1 MISKLRVF
9 LEMIKFEHTL
19 FALPFA
25 FVGAILG
32 AVTMEKRLP
41 EWSECGWILL
51 AMVGARTAA
60 MGLNRVID
68 KAIDGRNPRTAM
80 RAIPAGLLK
89 SKDVLIFIVISLIL
103 LFWAASQL
111 NSLSLKLLPL
121 AVFLLVFYSYT
132 KRFTWACHIVLG
144 LTIGLAPLGGWV
156 AVTGSV
162 TWTAIILYVTVALW
176 TAGFDVIYAC
186 QDVDF
191 DRKEG
196 LHSIPARFGIS
207 RALGIARMLHA
218 LTAAGFALLLILT
231 DLSWWYF
238 AGMVVAAVLLLYE
251 HRMVKPND
259 LSKLNAAFFTMN
271 GVLSAVIF
279 VFTFI
284 DLVVMKTWQS

>member
-1 MISKLRVF
+1 MMSKIRTF

-32 AVTMEKRLP
+32 AVTVEKRLP
-41 EWSECGWILL
+41 DWSECGWILL

-89 SKDVLIFIVISLIL
+89 SKDVLIFIIVSFVL
-103 LFWAASQL
+103 LFWAAAQL
-111 NSLSLKLLPL
+111 NSLAVKLLPL
-121 AVFLLVFYSYT
+121 AVFFLVIYSYT
-132 KRFTWACHIVLG
+132 KRFTWACHLVLG

-156 AVTGSV
+156 AVTGGV
-162 TWTAIILYVTVALW
+162 TWTAIILYITVALW
-176 TAGFDVIYAC
+176 TAGFDTIYAC

-218 LTAAGFALLLILT
+218 LTAAGFALLLVMT
-231 DLSWWYF
+231 DLSWWYLI
-238 AGMVVAAVLLLYE
+238 GTLVAAVLLLYE
-251 HRMVKPND
+251 HRLVKPND

-279 VFTFI
+279 IFTFI
-284 DLVVMKTWQS
+284 DLVVVRSW

>member
-1 MISKLRVF
+1 MIAKVRIF

-25 FVGAILG
+25 YVGAILG
-32 AVTMEKRLP
+32 AVTVDKRLP
-41 EWSECGWILL
+41 DWGECGWILM

-60 MGLNRVID
+60 MGLNRLID
-68 KAIDGRNPRTAM
+68 RAIDARNPRTAN
-80 RAIPAGLLK
+80 RAIPAGLLQ
-89 SKDVLIFIVISLIL
+89 SKDVILYVIVSFVL
-103 LFWAASQL
+103 LFWAAAQL
-111 NSLSLKLLPL
+111 NSLAVKLLPL
-121 AVFLLVFYSYT
+121 AVFFLVIYSYT
-132 KRFTWACHIVLG
+132 KRFTWACHLILG

-156 AVTGSV
+156 AVTGGV
-162 TWTAIILYVTVALW
+162 TWEAIVLYVTVALW

-186 QDVDF
+186 QDVEI

-196 LHSIPARFGIS
+196 LHSIPSRFGIS

-218 LTAAGFALLLILT
+218 LTAAGFALLLVLT

-238 AGMVVAAVLLLYE
+238 AGMIVAAALLLYE
-251 HRMVKPND
+251 HRLVKPND

-271 GVLSAVIF
+271 GVLSTVIF

-284 DLVVMKTWQS
+284 DLVVVRSW

>member
-1 MISKLRVF
+1 MISKLRTF

-41 EWSECGWILL
+41 EWSEVGWVLL

-68 KAIDGRNPRTAM
+68 KAIDARNPRTAT

-89 SKDVLIFIVISLIL
+89 SKDVLIFIVISLVL
-103 LFWAASQL
+103 LFWAAAQL
-111 NSLSLKLLPL
+111 NSLAVKLLPL
-121 AVFLLVFYSYT
+121 AVLFLVAYSYT
-132 KRFTWACHIVLG
+132 KRFTWLCHIVLG

-156 AVTGSV
+156 AVTGSI
-162 TWTAIILYVTVALW
+162 TWTSIILYITVALW
-176 TAGFDVIYAC
+176 IAGFDIIYAC
-186 QDVDF
+186 QDEEF

-196 LHSIPARFGIS
+196 LHSIPVRFGVAG
-207 RALGIARMLHA
+207 ALRIAKLFHA
-218 LTAAGFALLLILT
+218 TTAVGFILLLILT
-231 DLSWWYF
+231 DLSWWYL
-238 AGMVVAAVLLLYE
+238 AGTIVAALLLLYE
-251 HRMVKPND
+251 HRLVKPND

-271 GVLSAVIF
+271 GILSAVIF

-284 DLVVMKTWQS
+284 DLVVVRSW